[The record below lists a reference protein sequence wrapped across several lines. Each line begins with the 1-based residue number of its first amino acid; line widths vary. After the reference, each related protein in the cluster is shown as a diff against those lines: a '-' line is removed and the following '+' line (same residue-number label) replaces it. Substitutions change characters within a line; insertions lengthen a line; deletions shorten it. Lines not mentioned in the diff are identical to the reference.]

1 MEKVFEGIRV
11 IDFTESMSQAPVPR
25 QCSPT
30 WAAEVIK
37 VERPVAG
44 DDSRGIDPGWRA
56 SRFSST
62 GSTAARNPSSFR
74 SKVPRLR
81 SCCSG

>member
-11 IDFTESMSQAPVPR
+11 IDFTNNVAGPCATAMLADMG
-25 QCSPT
+25 
-30 WAAEVIK
+30 AEVIK

-44 DDSRGIDPGWRA
+44 DDSRGIAPRLEGQ
-56 SRFSST
+56 SLQST